1 MHPEH
6 ENKLFVHSRDNC
18 IRLLE
23 YESMK
28 GPRIR
33 KRFFGAK
40 CRDLMVRSC
49 VSPDGQYL
57 ISGSEDGTPHAWDI
71 TSGDALGQKVTRKY
85 ECRFLDLVSDISWNP
100 KYNMFALAGFGHHFP
115 VMVYV
120 YQRTEEQLNEIL
132 YSSTAY
138 EVKQTMIADTK
149 GVEPNV
155 QPTRKQLQFEMI
167 GKENEHIG
175 NVNVSYHVL

>member
-1 MHPEH
+1 
-6 ENKLFVHSRDNC
+6 
-18 IRLLE
+18 
-23 YESMK
+23 
-28 GPRIR
+28 
-33 KRFFGAK
+33 
-40 CRDLMVRSC
+40 
-49 VSPDGQYL
+49 
-57 ISGSEDGTPHAWDI
+57 
-71 TSGDALGQKVTRKY
+71 
-85 ECRFLDLVSDISWNP
+85 
-100 KYNMFALAGFGHHFP
+100 MFALAGFGHHFP

>member
-1 MHPEH
+1 MHPEN

-40 CRDLMVRSC
+40 CKDLMVRSA
-49 VSPDGQYL
+49 VSPDGQFL
-57 ISGSEDGTPHAWDI
+57 VAGSEDGSPHVWDI
-71 TSGDALGQKVTRKY
+71 TSGDAYGPKTTRQF

-100 KYNMFALAGFGHHFP
+100 KYNMFALAGFGHTFP
-115 VMVYV
+115 VMIYV
-120 YQRTEEQLNEIL
+120 YERTEEQLNEIL
-132 YSSTAY
+132 YHTSTAAGTTLLHQSSGL
-138 EVKQTMIADTK
+138 VGDLGSPDDFKNSPFIS
-149 GVEPNV
+149 GRGIN
-155 QPTRKQLQFEMI
+155 
-167 GKENEHIG
+167 
-175 NVNVSYHVL
+175 

>member
-1 MHPEH
+1 VHPEH

-49 VSPDGQYL
+49 VSPDGQFL
-57 ISGSEDGTPHAWDI
+57 VSGSEDGTPHMWNI
-71 TSGDALGQKVTRKY
+71 TTGDAYGPKVSRRY

-132 YSSTAY
+132 YSA
-138 EVKQTMIADTK
+138 
-149 GVEPNV
+149 
-155 QPTRKQLQFEMI
+155 
-167 GKENEHIG
+167 
-175 NVNVSYHVL
+175 